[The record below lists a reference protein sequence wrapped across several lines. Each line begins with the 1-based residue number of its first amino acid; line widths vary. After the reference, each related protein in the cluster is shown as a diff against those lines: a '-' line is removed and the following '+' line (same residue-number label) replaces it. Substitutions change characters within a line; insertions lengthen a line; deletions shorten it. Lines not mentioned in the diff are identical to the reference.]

1 VSADEPAAST
11 PVADLSFEQA
21 LGELEAIVDRLDR
34 GEIPLEQ
41 SIAAYE
47 RGTALRRH
55 CEQKLAE
62 ARLRVERL
70 VEGEGGEVSSAALDP
85 EAS

>member
-1 VSADEPAAST
+1 MTTDDDTPT
-11 PVADLSFEQA
+11 PVEKLSFEDA
-21 LGELEAIVDRLDR
+21 LGELEAIVDGLDR

-41 SIAAYE
+41 SIKAYE

-55 CEQKLAE
+55 CEGKLAE

-70 VEGEGGEVSSAALDP
+70 VEGEDGAVATEPLDP

>member
-1 VSADEPAAST
+1 MSEAPTAPT
-11 PVADLSFEQA
+11 PVTELSFEEA

-62 ARLRVERL
+62 ARMRVERL
-70 VEGEGGEVSSAALDP
+70 VDDGSGGMTTEPLDAD
-85 EAS
+85 AS

>member
-1 VSADEPAAST
+1 VSEATAPT
-11 PVADLSFEQA
+11 PVAKLSFEEA
-21 LGELEAIVDRLDR
+21 LAELETIVDRLDR
-34 GEIPLEQ
+34 GEIPLEH
-41 SIAAYE
+41 SIEAYE

-55 CEQKLAE
+55 CEQKLAQ

-70 VEGEGGEVSSAALDP
+70 VEGEDGALAAEPLDP

>member
-1 VSADEPAAST
+1 MSEAAAPT
-11 PVADLSFEQA
+11 PVAELSFEQA
-21 LGELEAIVDRLDR
+21 LAELEAIVDRLDR

-41 SIAAYE
+41 SIKAYE

-55 CEQKLAE
+55 CEQKLAH

-70 VEGEGGEVSSAALDP
+70 VEGEDGTVGTEPLDP

>member
-1 VSADEPAAST
+1 MSADEPAAST
-11 PVADLSFEQA
+11 PVAELSFEQA

-70 VEGEGGEVSSAALDP
+70 VENEGGEVSSAALDP